1 VSPYLLDIVVALALA
16 VGLTRIPET
25 RPARS
30 PSAPKTPVIH
40 VPAEIRREFIG
51 PASAGAASFMMV
63 SWVFALSPSFLH
75 EALGIQLT
83 RPLVAGIFAALVV
96 FTSGVSQ
103 LVFRRHLS
111 QPATTLGLSLVAAG
125 MASMTF
131 SAVSSSLAVAVIGA
145 VVAGAGA
152 GITQMN
158 AMAAVQRIAPVRTR
172 SSVVSA
178 YVLLCYVALSVPVIV
193 AGEAAEPF
201 GLVTVTRWFAVALA
215 AAIGVA
221 LLLSRP
227 RPAQRPSE
235 DLTSDAEDAIEI
247 LAA

>member
-1 VSPYLLDIVVALALA
+1 ALALA

-25 RPARS
+25 RPAL
-30 PSAPKTPVIH
+30 SAAAAKTPVVH
-40 VPAEIRREFIG
+40 VPIEIRREFIG

-96 FTSGVSQ
+96 FTSGVAQ

-111 QPATTLGLSLVAAG
+111 RPATTIGLSLVVIG
-125 MASMTF
+125 MGIMTS
-131 SAVSSSLAVAVIGA
+131 SAVARSLAVAVIGA

-152 GITQMN
+152 GVTQMN
-158 AMAAVQRIAPVRTR
+158 AMAAVQRIAPLHTR

-178 YVLLCYVALSVPVIV
+178 YVLLCYIALSVPVIV
-193 AGEAAEPF
+193 AGEAADPV
-201 GLVTVTRWFAVALA
+201 GLVRVTTSFALA
-215 AAIGVA
+215 
-221 LLLSRP
+221 R
-227 RPAQRPSE
+227 
-235 DLTSDAEDAIEI
+235 TI
-247 LAA
+247 LVR